1 MVGGWWV
8 WNVCEMRTRF
18 FRLYTSTRSPE
29 FGLTDRAPGYFLPG
43 SHWGP
48 ERIEPNMTVIPEPD
62 PKPTQPPIIPQPE
75 PEPIV
80 PDPEPAPPLGPDP
93 TQPPV
98 LPDPQAH

>member
-1 MVGGWWV
+1 M

-29 FGLTDRAPGYFLPG
+29 LGLTGRAPGYFLLG
-43 SHWGP
+43 SHLGP
-48 ERIEPNMTVIPEPD
+48 GRIEPNMTVIPEPD

-80 PDPEPAPPLGPDP
+80 PDPEPAPPLEPDP